1 MVIYTTPV
9 LLVYK
14 ILSFPENLSVFLF
27 WLKYQVTVGVVDLFD
42 FQLFL
47 LVITSSQVDK
57 KIDFFLRKGYD
68 IKQLHSTSKKSFF
81 LSLFRCHG

>member
-1 MVIYTTPV
+1 MVIYPSPV

-14 ILSFPENLSVFLF
+14 ILIFPENLSVFLF

-42 FQLFL
+42 FLLFL

-57 KIDFFLRKGYD
+57 NIDFFHEKVMIL
-68 IKQLHSTSKKSFF
+68 
-81 LSLFRCHG
+81 